1 MNGDPKNPDPRGPTP
16 EAEVVQEIKVTTP
29 EGPFEIGVIR
39 INHERTPVAYAQL
52 GETIVSIGR
61 GTDGKVRVEID
72 DMAEEDVY
80 ISVNAMPLVKHPDE
94 TNGRE
99 MPWNMDREAA
109 PTFTVIGF
117 WRNDQR
123 HVIGVVDGE
132 HEVRGGTDPG
142 EEGLFAEHVEAESWE
157 AAEEQVHR
165 SVQEGDEEEEYDF
178 PFEEL
183 DARFTKLPNPSDPS
197 EADHW
202 EWEDAAKM
210 PVNQVWTVVEGDSGR
225 DWWATT
231 GFHVV
236 NKLFYV
242 VTQEPWTDEDS
253 AKNFK
258 Y

>member
-16 EAEVVQEIKVTTP
+16 DPEVVHDFKVTTP
-29 EGPFEIGVIR
+29 EGPFEIGVLR
-39 INHERTPVAYAQL
+39 INHERTPWAYAQL

-61 GTDGKVRVEID
+61 GTDGKVRVSID

-94 TNGRE
+94 TNGWE
-99 MPWNMDREAA
+99 MPWNMDSCLSCGEPVRPGAKCESC
-109 PTFTVIGF
+109 GC
-117 WRNDQR
+117 
-123 HVIGVVDGE
+123 VDG
-132 HEVRGGTDPG
+132 VP
-142 EEGLFAEHVEAESWE
+142 
-157 AAEEQVHR
+157 Q
-165 SVQEGDEEEEYDF
+165 EEEYDF

-202 EWEDAAKM
+202 EYEDAAKM
-210 PVNQVWTVVEGDSGR
+210 PLNQVWTVVEGDSGR

-231 GFHVV
+231 GFHIV